1 MIFLDCNEGVCPL
14 VDAVVTCQV
23 TDRGSMTA
31 VRWCAPSDTLIGTV
45 TQASSITELYG
56 YTAMYIG
63 NGTSTLV
70 FSATADR
77 NSTDIKCLDVADSES
92 NTCMVLVTG

>member
-1 MIFLDCNEGVCPL
+1 
-14 VDAVVTCQV
+14 
-23 TDRGSMTA
+23 MTA
-31 VRWCAPSDTLIGTV
+31 VRWFAPSDTLIGTI
-45 TQASSITELYG
+45 TQASSITEFNR

-63 NGTSTLV
+63 NGISTLV

-92 NTCMVLVTG
+92 DTSTCTVMIAGQCDIR